1 MSVTFSVSW
10 SWWIWE
16 RGEMARS
23 TVLNGT
29 SCREEGQAHQESL
42 RELLLLPIL
51 SSFRLSQ
58 KTNEGL
64 PHSPWLRQDSM
75 HVSILSFL
83 SSHRF
88 IFFPTKHFKFSCGY
102 DPWPQTLSQNP
113 FNPPCSLW
121 GIDKAKRIQWQ
132 ILSGVSLI
140 PWQFISS
147 ALTPCL
153 WGSVPLNQQ
162 RHWDYVNKL
171 HVIPKRFPSLGEL
184 VKHSFADTHTSF
196 TPHIKTLAYL
206 THLLLSSSDID
217 KVDAWQL
224 AVWEGFGWG

>member
-1 MSVTFSVSW
+1 MELPVWRKVKH
-10 SWWIWE
+10 IRRAWE
-16 RGEMARS
+16 SCFCSPSCPPSDSPRKLMMGSPTQRGWD
-23 TVLNGT
+23 
-29 SCREEGQAHQESL
+29 
-42 RELLLLPIL
+42 
-51 SSFRLSQ
+51 
-58 KTNEGL
+58 KTACT
-64 PHSPWLRQDSM
+64 
-75 HVSILSFL
+75 SILSFL

-88 IFFPTKHFKFSCGY
+88 ISFPTKHFKFSCGY

-132 ILSGVSLI
+132 IVSGVSLI

-162 RHWDYVNKL
+162 RHWVYVNKL

-196 TPHIKTLAYL
+196 TPRIKTLAYL